1 MKTRSF
7 STLLTS
13 LAVFA
18 LVSAGCD
25 SASTSPGNVAGGDD
39 SERQAGDAPD
49 KRGHLILKLTDNPFP
64 FDDAESANVTITRVE
79 LIGHD
84 STDVDTTDQDSGPHR
99 VVLSDSPQTFNLLA
113 LRDGVTA
120 TVGDIPLPEGTW
132 TQARFIVSEDASVV
146 MKDSTVFSLKV
157 PSGPQTGIKVNIG
170 EIDLSAAED
179 TAIVTVDF
187 DVEDSFVVM
196 GNPSTP
202 AGIKGFLFKPVLKIA
217 SIEINGE
224 PLGSIDGTVFSTPLE
239 AVTLE
244 RQDN

>member
-25 SASTSPGNVAGGDD
+25 SATTSQGNVARGND
-39 SERQAGDAPD
+39 SDEQTGEAPD

-64 FDDAESANVTITRVE
+64 FDDAESANITITRVE
-79 LIGHD
+79 LIGA
-84 STDVDTTDQDSGPHR
+84 DTTDEDNGSNRLVISNSAQA
-99 VVLSDSPQTFNLLA
+99 FNLLA
-113 LRDGVTA
+113 LRNGVTA
-120 TVGDIPLPEGTW
+120 TVGDIPLPEGSW
-132 TQARFIVSEDASVV
+132 TQARFIVSDEASVV
-146 MKDSTVFSLKV
+146 MKDSTIYSLKV

-170 EIDLSAAED
+170 EIDLTAVED

-196 GNPSTP
+196 GNSATP

-224 PLGSIDGTVFSTPLE
+224 LLGSIDGAVFSTPLE